1 MVGGCQT
8 HRIERGEPERRYAL
22 AERERRRPVRRE
34 ARAPIPARQTGNGR
48 GGGRRRWLL
57 GLGIPLLTW
66 VLAGLLLRGLESGE
80 VLSGTTVAGVGVGG
94 ETREGA
100 AELIAGIEPITVE
113 LEGPRQSFTVKAPQ
127 AGLTVDA
134 ERSAEAA
141 YSAGREGVAA
151 LLGGPLSVL
160 GAREVEPIY
169 DPVDSARLRRTV
181 TGIAE
186 RVDREP
192 FVGALSID
200 RGTLEVAAEQPEA
213 GVRVR
218 RGAARRTLLKT
229 FRAGGSS
236 AELPVREQPA
246 PSASAVQ
253 SVAWEAARYL
263 RRPLRIDTAGEIL
276 TVGPKRMARLLAIE
290 STGGGAG
297 IRLGADR
304 GRVESLVADLAG
316 RRDKQPRDAR
326 LDSPSQPPVTL
337 SEQGDLTW
345 SPKPGVAQV
354 KPARHG
360 RRIRQGQAVNATIAA
375 VRSGE
380 HQARFTTERVA
391 PDVGTEAIEDASSL
405 LGTFTT
411 SYSCCEPRVTNI
423 QRMAATVDGTVI
435 GPGEQFSLNGIAG
448 ERTKANGYKPAP
460 TIGEGNELIDTVG
473 GGVSQFSTTT
483 YNAAYFAGLQ
493 IDAHTPHSFYI
504 SRYPP
509 GRESTLN
516 FGSIDLLWTND
527 TKAPVTVRAS
537 ASDTSVTVS
546 IFGGNG
552 GRRVRAV
559 TQSRADNGK
568 GGFDIT
574 IDRVIRYGD
583 GSREREPYTTS
594 YGTPAG

>member
-1 MVGGCQT
+1 M
-8 HRIERGEPERRYAL
+8 L
-22 AERERRRPVRRE
+22 AIAGV
-34 ARAPIPARQTGNGR
+34 AVAA
-48 GGGRRRWLL
+48 
-57 GLGIPLLTW
+57 W
-66 VLAGLLLRGLESGE
+66 VIAGLLLRGLESGE
-80 VLSGTTVAGVGVGG
+80 VLSGTTVAGIGVGG

-100 AELIAGIEPITVE
+100 AGLIAEIKPITVE
-113 LEGPRQSFTVKAPQ
+113 LEGPRQSFTVKAPR
-127 AGLTVDA
+127 AGLIVDA
-134 ERSAEAA
+134 EGSAEAA
-141 YSAGREGVAA
+141 YSAGREGIGP

-160 GAREVEPIY
+160 GEREVEPVY
-169 DPVDSARLRRTV
+169 EPVDLARLRRTV
-181 TGIAE
+181 MGIAE

-200 RGTLEVAAEQPEA
+200 RGTLEVVAEQPEA

-218 RGAARRTLLKT
+218 RKAAGEALLEAFRDGGGAA
-229 FRAGGSS
+229 G
-236 AELPVREQPA
+236 LPVREQPA

-253 SVAWEAARYL
+253 SVAREAERYL
-263 RRPLRIDTAGEIL
+263 QRPFRVSTAGGPL
-276 TVGPKRMARLLAIE
+276 TVGTGRMARLLAIE
-290 STGGGAG
+290 SAAG
-297 IRLGADR
+297 EDPAIRLGVDR
-304 GRVESLVADLAG
+304 GRVESLVGDLAD
-316 RRDKQPRDAR
+316 RRDKAPRDAR
-326 LDSPSQPPVTL
+326 LDTSSQPPVTL
-337 SEQGDLTW
+337 TEQGDLTW
-345 SPKPGVAQV
+345 TPKPGVASV
-354 KPARHG
+354 KPGRDG
-360 RRIRQGQAVNATIAA
+360 RRIRQQQAVEAIAQA

-380 HQARFTTERVA
+380 HGVRLETERVEPA
-391 PDVGTEAIEDASSL
+391 VDTAAVEDATSL

-411 SYSCCEPRVTNI
+411 SYECCEPRVINI

-460 TIGEGNELIDTVG
+460 TIGEGNELINTVG

-527 TKAPVTVRAS
+527 TEAPVVVRAS
-537 ASDTSVTVS
+537 ASETSVTVS
-546 IFGGNG
+546 IYGGNG
-552 GRRVRAV
+552 GRRVKAV
-559 TQSRADNGK
+559 TQARSANDI

-574 IDRVIRYGD
+574 IDRVIVHGN

-594 YGTPAG
+594 YGAPAE